1 MSDKIVIVDDDT
13 VLRELHAAYLEDE
26 DFELILAAD
35 GVEAL
40 EKIRG
45 WENEIAVMIS
55 DVSMP
60 QMDGYELCRRIRAES
75 QTENIPVIFVSA
87 LSSLEEKLKGYAVG
101 ADDYIIKPVDGTELL
116 EKCRAL
122 IERQNKIKSLHQT
135 AKDSR
140 NMAMQAMIF
149 SSELGQVIEFY
160 KNMLASRNYQEL
172 VGHLFEAVGH
182 YGLVTT
188 IQIYTP
194 TSVLNLSQ
202 EDIVSPLEANVIELA
217 RKRERFFD
225 FGSRTIINYDDFSL
239 LIKNMPIDDPEKYG
253 RLKDIL
259 GMITNGVE
267 AKIRQLNN
275 DVLADKKQAVM
286 KSIQDSLNS
295 IEQSFG
301 GVQKENI
308 LAIEDLNDELNE
320 AIQTLGLTQYQE
332 DNIEKIVEHCLQ
344 RINKAFYQ
352 GINIRENLTNINNQL
367 LLALRF

>member
-1 MSDKIVIVDDDT
+1 MIVEDDP
-13 VLRELHAAYLEDE
+13 VLRDLHAAYLEDE
-26 DFELILAAD
+26 DFQIVLAGD

-40 EKIRG
+40 TKIHDM
-45 WENEIAVMIS
+45 ENEIAVILS

-60 QMDGYELCRRIRAES
+60 NMDGYELCRKIRSEAA
-75 QTENIPVIFVSA
+75 TENIPVIFVSA

-101 ADDYIIKPVDGTELL
+101 ADDYIIKPVNETEMS

-122 IERQNKIKSLHQT
+122 IERQKQIKALNQT
-135 AKDSR
+135 AKDSQ

-160 KNMLASRNYQEL
+160 KNMLSSRNYQEL
-172 VGHLFEAVGH
+172 AGHLFEAVGY

-194 TSVLNLSQ
+194 SSVLNLSQ

-225 FGSRTIINYDDFSL
+225 FGSRTIINYEDFSL

-259 GMITNGVE
+259 GMISNGVE
-267 AKIRQLNN
+267 AKVRQLNN
-275 DVLADKKQAVM
+275 DMLADKKHAIM
-286 KSIQDSLNS
+286 KSIQDSLTS
-295 IEQSFG
+295 IETSFAQ
-301 GVQKENI
+301 VQKENM

-320 AIQTLGLTQYQE
+320 AILTLGLTQYQE
-332 DNIEKIVEHCLQ
+332 ENIQQIVERCLE

-352 GINIRENLTNINNQL
+352 GISIRENLTNINNQL
-367 LLALRF
+367 LLTLRF